1 MRQRQSGFTMIE
13 LIMVIVI
20 LGILAAIAMPRFV
33 DLSSDAK
40 TSALSGVA
48 GAAASA
54 MAINYAA
61 CVTANHTAGARCRKV
76 DNCDDTASLMQGS
89 TLPTGYTVTAAALGT
104 GAAGSNGVEASC
116 TVTQTISGGT
126 ATATFGG
133 ISAGNG
139 P

>member
-1 MRQRQSGFTMIE
+1 MRKRQSGFTMIE

-33 DLSSDAK
+33 DLSSEAK

-61 CVTANHTAGARCRKV
+61 CVTTNHVAGTKCRKV
-76 DNCDDTASLMQGS
+76 WNCTTVSSLLQGGA
-89 TLPTGYTVTAAALGT
+89 PAGYTFTSLAIGT
-104 GAAGSNGVEASC
+104 GGAGDNGGEQVC
-116 TVTQTISGGT
+116 TAVQTAGGGT
-126 ATATFGG
+126 ANFTG
-133 ISAGNG
+133 ISAGN
-139 P
+139 